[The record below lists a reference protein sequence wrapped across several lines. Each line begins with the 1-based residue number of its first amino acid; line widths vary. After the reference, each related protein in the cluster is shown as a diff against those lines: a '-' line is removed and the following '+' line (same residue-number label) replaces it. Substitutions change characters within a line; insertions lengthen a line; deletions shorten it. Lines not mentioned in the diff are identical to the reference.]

1 MASTQKRFASKSG
14 SKSELHVLGWSEGSW
29 FGIEITE
36 SENGRRVT
44 SPWYSGVSLADHIVG
59 NTGQNYDLGWTETDV
74 HSDLPR
80 RRKLQFRGSNGAYIC
95 QFCPYQG
102 TRCPDAESPD
112 AEFNLTARVQ
122 GNIVTS
128 LPYSVKCDAFPLF
141 CCATPVLPFL
151 FHHPRAVWVFFCAGS
166 ASSDKRPLARGKGRG
181 STIPTL
187 ERSAWYLA
195 GREISSP
202 DLKPPKR
209 PD

>member
-1 MASTQKRFASKSG
+1 MA
-14 SKSELHVLGWSEGSW
+14 SW

-44 SPWYSGVSLADHIVG
+44 SPRCSGGLLADHIVG

-74 HSDLPR
+74 HY
-80 RRKLQFRGSNGAYIC
+80 GAYIC

-112 AEFNLTARVQ
+112 AEFKLTARVQ

-128 LPYSVKCDAFPLF
+128 LPYSVECDVFPLF
-141 CCATPVLPFL
+141 CCATPILPFL

-166 ASSDKRPLARGKGRG
+166 VSSDKRPLARGKGRR

-195 GREISSP
+195 GGEISSP
-202 DLKPPKR
+202 DLKPPKH
-209 PD
+209 PDYHAGGG